1 MIIHQR
7 RRFCI
12 NNIQT
17 WSCNWKKKQD
27 KATSTYL
34 VIISFTFSIINQEI
48 FFLSVKILLLK
59 YIENHNVTK
68 NCGLQKK
75 WDIVNFM
82 LPWNERLIAGERH
95 KNILYCKYNNK
106 IKYQCQ
112 FEYLR
117 YQEGQDQIPG
127 WETMGWH

>member
-68 NCGLQKK
+68 NCGLRKK

-82 LPWNERLIAGERH
+82 LPWKERLIVGEGH
-95 KNILYCKYNNK
+95 ENILYCKYNK
-106 IKYQCQ
+106 TITRQCQ
-112 FEYLR
+112 FKYLR
-117 YQEGQDQIPG
+117 YQVGQDQIPG
-127 WETMGWH
+127 SETMGWH